1 MPPLAE
7 TETEKEK
14 EEECGKCEC
23 GELPITV
30 TGLRIING
38 EDASPGEF
46 PFHVRVLTMIGNLMN
61 TCGGSIIKKQ
71 WVLTAAHCFIGK
83 GKTRASSVVVMGGS
97 VFSNRTYELHSD
109 RVFYHEKF
117 KTPTQGDDIALIRL
131 SEEIDPK
138 LKPIC
143 LGRGRD
149 IPYGGLAVA
158 TGWGKVTEE
167 ETMTNTLQEVALDV
181 ISTKKCT
188 SLMEQLPSDTS
199 KIICALTPKKDT
211 CQGDSGGPL
220 LVQRSDGRWAQIGI
234 TSYGVGCG
242 LPNKPG
248 AYVNVAHYLPWIKKK
263 IGACTC

>member
-1 MPPLAE
+1 MAL
-7 TETEKEK
+7 EKRS
-14 EEECGKCEC
+14 CISPGEC

-83 GKTRASSVVVMGGS
+83 DK
-97 VFSNRTYELHSD
+97 
-109 RVFYHEKF
+109 
-117 KTPTQGDDIALIRL
+117 
-131 SEEIDPK
+131 
-138 LKPIC
+138 
-143 LGRGRD
+143 GRGDNKPVLKSACSAD
-149 IPYGGLAVA
+149 IV
-158 TGWGKVTEE
+158 E
-167 ETMTNTLQEVALDV
+167 
-181 ISTKKCT
+181 I
-188 SLMEQLPSDTS
+188 
-199 KIICALTPKKDT
+199 
-211 CQGDSGGPL
+211 L
-220 LVQRSDGRWAQIGI
+220 LRSDGRWAQIGI